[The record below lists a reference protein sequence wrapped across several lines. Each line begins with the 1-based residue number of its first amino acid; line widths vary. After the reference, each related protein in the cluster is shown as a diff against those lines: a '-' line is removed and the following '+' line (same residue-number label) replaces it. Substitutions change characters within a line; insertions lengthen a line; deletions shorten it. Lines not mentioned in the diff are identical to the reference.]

1 MSQQYEATEE
11 EFGKRFDAAL
21 WKRLL
26 GYVFRY
32 RKTSIRFAVGAG
44 LLGMVETAFPI
55 INQMLIDDVASDR
68 ENVDLVAYGAV
79 YMALTLALAFFIW
92 LFVYCGG
99 RIRTHVAHDIRK
111 DAFANLQLLSFS
123 YYDLRPVGW
132 LMARMTSD
140 CDRLSQILAWG
151 LMDCVWG
158 FTMMIAVSV
167 AMFAYNAKLAL
178 AVVIVVPLLAWIS
191 GWFQVRILKTSRKVR
206 KTNSKLTAAY
216 NEGIMGIRTS
226 KVFVRESRN
235 LGDFQGLAGE
245 MYGDSV
251 RNALLNAAYLPIVL
265 TITSL
270 AIGLTLAVG
279 GVQVVAGAISI
290 GTLIMFTG
298 FARLFFQPIQEL
310 SAWFAELQMAQAS
323 AERIIGLIEAV
334 PEIRDSE
341 EVKASVETHPSEF
354 GTIDFQGVGFC
365 YRGGQRVLEGFDLR
379 VEAGETVALVGA
391 TGGGK
396 TTIVNL
402 LCRFYEPT
410 EGSILFDGV
419 DYRQRSL
426 EWLHGNLGIVLQQ
439 PHLFRG
445 SVRTNIRYGRLEA
458 TDAEVEEAATMAGAH
473 DFVSALEKG
482 YETDVGEG
490 GNRLSGGQRQLV
502 SLARALLARP
512 RILVMD
518 EATSSVDTE
527 TELRIQ
533 AGVERVL
540 EGRTSFVIAHRL
552 STIRRADRILVI
564 EQGAIVEQGSHDA
577 LLERQGAYYDLYMQ
591 QSLRDAVRLDAAWAA
606 DEG

>member
-1 MSQQYEATEE
+1 MNAHDEATEE
-11 EFGKRFDAAL
+11 DFGKRFDPAL

-32 RKTSIRFAVGAG
+32 RKTAVRFALGAG
-44 LLGMVETAFPI
+44 LLGIVETGFPI
-55 INQMLIDDVASDR
+55 LNQMLIDEVAQRR
-68 ENVDLVAYGAV
+68 EEVDLVAYGAV
-79 YMALTLALAFFIW
+79 YLGLTLALAFFIW

-99 RIRTHVAHDIRK
+99 RMRTHVAHDIRK
-111 DAFANLQLLSFS
+111 DAFANLQELSFS

-158 FTMMIAVSV
+158 FTMMTAIAT
-167 AMFAYNAKLAL
+167 AMFLFNAKLAL
-178 AVVIVVPLLAWIS
+178 AVIVVVPLLAWIS

-226 KVFVRESRN
+226 KVFVRENRN
-235 LGDFQGLAGE
+235 LGEFRGLAGE

-251 RNALLNAAYLPIVL
+251 KNALLNAAYLPIVL

-279 GVQVVAGAISI
+279 GVQVVGGAISI
-290 GTLIMFTG
+290 GTLIMFMG
-298 FARLFFQPIQEL
+298 FARLFFQPVQEL

-323 AERIIGLIEAV
+323 AERIIGLIETV

-341 EVKASVETHPSEF
+341 EVVAAAATHPPEF
-354 GTIDFQGVGFC
+354 GSIEFRGVGFC
-365 YRGGQRVLEGFDLR
+365 YRGGARVLENFDLK
-379 VEAGETVALVGA
+379 VAAGETVALVGA

-419 DYRQRSL
+419 DYRKRSL

-445 SVRTNIRYGRLEA
+445 SVRENIRYGRLDA
-458 TDAEVEEAATMAGAH
+458 TDDEVEEAARVAGAH
-473 DFVSALEKG
+473 DFVSALEEG
-482 YETDVGEG
+482 YGTDVGEG

-502 SLARALLARP
+502 SLARAILARP

-527 TELRIQ
+527 TEQRIQ

-564 EQGAIVEQGSHDA
+564 EKGRIVEQGSHA
-577 LLERQGAYYDLYMQ
+577 ELLERQGAYYDLYMQ
-591 QSLRDAVRLDAAWAA
+591 QSLRDAVRLDAAWAE
-606 DEG
+606 EG